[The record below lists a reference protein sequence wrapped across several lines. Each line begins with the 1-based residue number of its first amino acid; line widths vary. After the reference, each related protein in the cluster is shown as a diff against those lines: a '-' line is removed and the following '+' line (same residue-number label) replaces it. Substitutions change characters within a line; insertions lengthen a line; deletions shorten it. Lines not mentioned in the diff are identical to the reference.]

1 MPNLGRN
8 LSRNNTHRQCPMT
21 HRRKIR
27 NGRNKHPRHKRP
39 ADPYAR
45 DRLLQMVE
53 ASLLRNRTHRCSAHH
68 ADNAPA
74 SPGKT
79 SKMNKIAPAPR
90 ASTLNSLRGC
100 RSRHWQTT
108 LHPCADQKHAS
119 CRLERMRFAGWSLRL
134 DRCNSCLPL
143 DTELH
148 KMTRHQRVLSQEE
161 QSQEEESRTRT
172 RTHIADGSKRCCCK
186 ILRLPNPHCE
196 GKLTPDLARSHCN
209 NMLSSWT

>member
-1 MPNLGRN
+1 
-8 LSRNNTHRQCPMT
+8 
-21 HRRKIR
+21 
-27 NGRNKHPRHKRP
+27 
-39 ADPYAR
+39 
-45 DRLLQMVE
+45 MVE

-148 KMTRHQRVLSQEE
+148 KMTRHQRALDHRDHSLGWSIPHTEGILHEHTTPLSCHYRNNHGCWKLLRTMCKVHTRHSMSSHRQSMPEE
-161 QSQEEESRTRT
+161 QSHSMSSHRQSHPMSSHHQSHSMSSHRQ
-172 RTHIADGSKRCCCK
+172 THS
-186 ILRLPNPHCE
+186 
-196 GKLTPDLARSHCN
+196 
-209 NMLSSWT
+209 MSS